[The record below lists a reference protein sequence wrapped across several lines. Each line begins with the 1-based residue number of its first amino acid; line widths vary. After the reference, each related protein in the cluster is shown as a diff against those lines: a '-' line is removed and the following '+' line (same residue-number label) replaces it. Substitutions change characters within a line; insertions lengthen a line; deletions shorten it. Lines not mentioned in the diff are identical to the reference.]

1 MRRITAIISLCAFAL
16 LSIHTSAKERIFNIY
31 PKNGGEPLCSINI
44 SEIGYIDIDEAE
56 EKPEPIPEGN
66 GTKDSPYNVSQAI
79 NATELTESSAKSY
92 IAGYIVGWASENTH
106 IENIHF
112 GVPHAEDTGEWM
124 AYTLVIA
131 DVPTET
137 NRENCLIV
145 SMGTTDAE
153 KFRKQYNLVDNPGNL
168 GLKIK
173 VLGVL
178 LSSGPDRILNSY
190 ISSIDSIETIE

>member
-1 MRRITAIISLCAFAL
+1 MRHITAIISLCAFAL

-44 SEIGYIDIDEAE
+44 SEIGYIDIDEIE
-56 EKPEPIPEGN
+56 SDPIPEGK

-79 NATELTESSAKSY
+79 NATELTDDPARSY

-145 SMGTTDAE
+145 SMGTMDAE

-168 GLKIK
+168 GLIIK
-173 VLGVL
+173 VYGVL
-178 LSSGPDRILNSY
+178 RSSGSDHILNSY